1 MIHHFC
7 SLAHVIY
14 SYGYFDDV
22 IHSNVCLFSVCLGV
36 DIKVQMHFVIVIL
49 QWKV

>member
-1 MIHHFC
+1 MIHHFR

-14 SYGYFDDV
+14 SYG
-22 IHSNVCLFSVCLGV
+22 ILMMLSIQTSVCFLFV
-36 DIKVQMHFVIVIL
+36 WEWILKYKMHFVIVIL